1 MMEKYD
7 NLDTLYINHSEFK
20 TRLSEKFKAKKPFS
34 PVDHGLVKSFI
45 PGTIVEILVKVG
57 QTVTTGQELLVLD
70 AMKMKNRILS
80 IRSGTVK
87 EITVKA
93 GERIPKG
100 TVLMILE

>member
-1 MMEKYD
+1 MEKYD
-7 NLDTLYINHSEFK
+7 NLEVLNINHSGFK
-20 TRLSEKFKAKKPFS
+20 TRLSVKFKTRKPFK

-45 PGTIVEILVKVG
+45 PGTVVEVLVKKG
-57 QTVTTGQELLVLD
+57 QSVSIGQELLVLD

-87 EITVKA
+87 EISVKA